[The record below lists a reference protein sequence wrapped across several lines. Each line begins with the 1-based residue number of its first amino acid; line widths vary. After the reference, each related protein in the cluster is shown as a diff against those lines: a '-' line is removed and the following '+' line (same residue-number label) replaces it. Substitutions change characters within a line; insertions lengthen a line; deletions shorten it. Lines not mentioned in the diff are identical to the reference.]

1 MDSQAFVEWF
11 SSLSPSG
18 KITALVRIYSNLTV
32 GAREFFLPEW
42 KGKEQRVLEILRGL
56 NELHHTLSNQL
67 VQYLTNSEYAY
78 SADGF
83 GRMLL
88 EIVNQYRLGSLL
100 DSAIKFARIRS
111 PLPNT

>member
-88 EIVNQYRLGSLL
+88 EIVNQYRLRSLL
-100 DSAIKFARIRS
+100 DEVLSY
-111 PLPNT
+111 LVLNTR